1 MQDAIR
7 KGGKE
12 KQNLLPVSVDFHNHQ
27 PHEQESTKQWGSQK
41 LQTTQRLV
49 RKRKH
54 THTHNTSSKIISL
67 VARILLSIFL
77 HKKSNLNSCPSD
89 GNHQSVPDGRRWQK
103 LGTRSMHWYTGG
115 STLRLDLT
123 QSLHAGWHPRGAA
136 SRHWHRG
143 GTDLV
148 HPPQHGHD
156 LALAGSPPLP
166 TATKRTNDSSR

>member
-1 MQDAIR
+1 
-7 KGGKE
+7 
-12 KQNLLPVSVDFHNHQ
+12 
-27 PHEQESTKQWGSQK
+27 
-41 LQTTQRLV
+41 
-49 RKRKH
+49 
-54 THTHNTSSKIISL
+54 
-67 VARILLSIFL
+67 
-77 HKKSNLNSCPSD
+77 
-89 GNHQSVPDGRRWQK
+89 
-103 LGTRSMHWYTGG
+103 MHWYTGG

-156 LALAGSPPLP
+156 LALAVSPPLP